1 MTATKH
7 TDPVPDKS
15 HRRTEPFGIAGF
27 VLVPPDLS
35 GIFSSFFSEKE
46 GSTFVIDLISSYK
59 EEIIADV
66 KVFRRSDTQIGILRL
81 LFRLSKEKQ
90 SEAGTVTV

>member
-35 GIFSSFFSEKE
+35 GIFSSFFSGKE
-46 GSTFVIDLISSYK
+46 GSAFVIDLISSYK

-66 KVFRRSDTQIGILRL
+66 KEFRRSDTQIGILRL

>member
-1 MTATKH
+1 M
-7 TDPVPDKS
+7 
-15 HRRTEPFGIAGF
+15 
-27 VLVPPDLS
+27 
-35 GIFSSFFSEKE
+35 
-46 GSTFVIDLISSYK
+46 IDFISSYK

-90 SEAGTVTV
+90 SKAGTVTV